1 MVAPLRFER
10 HSRGRLGVKQ
20 HRENENGE
28 IITLENLDWILR
40 EATREHLNPSVL
52 IKHEFDRSWTWRFFA
67 KLGLAA
73 GHYFFGEEFSRSN
86 RAAALRKGMNAS
98 SYDDLSLP
106 GALIFPDIE
115 SLPPQIF
122 KLKSFRTIVV
132 TNGRPRILMVSLF
145 GWLNAC
151 MLLDDVTDGR
161 QARVSGKLEV
171 VGIELP
177 KRSWGRYSLADFLKI
192 RRAANGTLMRREIVL
207 EGRCNLPG

>member
-1 MVAPLRFER
+1 MLSRPVRAVFPPACGLRRNAADPRPKRHRLCRWQRCPYSKRDRSRRQGPEDNRPRDHSYPEPSTESTGRQMVAPLRFER

-86 RAAALRKGMNAS
+86 RAAAL
-98 SYDDLSLP
+98 
-106 GALIFPDIE
+106 
-115 SLPPQIF
+115 
-122 KLKSFRTIVV
+122 
-132 TNGRPRILMVSLF
+132 
-145 GWLNAC
+145 
-151 MLLDDVTDGR
+151 
-161 QARVSGKLEV
+161 
-171 VGIELP
+171 
-177 KRSWGRYSLADFLKI
+177 
-192 RRAANGTLMRREIVL
+192 
-207 EGRCNLPG
+207 